1 MQTLAN
7 QPSTDAGKAGD
18 LPSAVKSIMISG
30 TAPARWRP
38 MADALVTELAARGL
52 RARVADL
59 ADVQDGG
66 VAAGTLCLGFVD
78 LPEHV
83 ISGEPPAGFE
93 IATWE
98 RSARALLAA
107 AQAQPGAWRLIDT
120 NEAAREPASLALQV
134 AAWTGAAGVRAVEGQ
149 PLATDPLATWL
160 VRSLAPLR
168 QLRDELH
175 ASTTALGEAEPA
187 TTSAS
192 WPTLV
197 GEYLRLRQ
205 AMAAARRDADQVR
218 VELSDAL
225 RGNAGQ
231 RDEIAALHKR
241 AGDAE
246 QSLQLVILQLHQVQE
261 ELETTFLQKEELG
274 KRLADANEALEA
286 ARKATA
292 VARQEVTELTGCR
305 DERDLLLQQLH
316 QVQEELEAAFIQ
328 KAAPGGRSAE
338 ATEASRMQREPT
350 PGSQSDAS
358 LLLAE
363 CRQERDLLLLQLH
376 QVQEE
381 LELQFLQWQA
391 ADSGQAVH
399 GHAAPSEPA
408 ARLRMLNS
416 VAATPHRHVDV
427 TIDNL
432 RIGDRRCEEYT
443 LRFVEHLGH
452 PGLLFWHPSGRS
464 VGLTAWEANGQEAG
478 RDFMLVVPASAG
490 GRDFLARLG
499 TQDWLFVNALAHC
512 FKVAAAAMPELEAWK
527 AAAARLVR
535 ELESLP
541 ARLRYD
547 RLVVDDASA
556 GGAVGIAFE
565 QARFGAQPLGTVCLT
580 WQQSSRRLVWTAPAD
595 VGDVPLVSWPV
606 TEAGELAA
614 EYELPVGGAAE
625 IPDGRERWA
634 RLQPADKEL
643 ILAVL
648 DALPAAASAAS
659 GGTALTMSAA
669 SLERDARALHR
680 QTRRQES
687 RRRVSALV
695 KRLLPIH

>member
-7 QPSTDAGKAGD
+7 DRGTDADKTGD
-18 LPSAVKSIMISG
+18 VPSVVKSIVISG

-38 MADALVTELAARGL
+38 MADALVKELAARGL
-52 RARVADL
+52 RARVMDL

-66 VAAGTLCLGFVD
+66 VAAGALYLGFID
-78 LPEHV
+78 LPEHA
-83 ISGEPPAGFE
+83 ISGELPAGFE

-107 AQAQPGAWRLIDT
+107 SQARPGAWRLIDT
-120 NEAAREPASLALQV
+120 NEAAREPGALALQV
-134 AAWTGAAGVRAVEGQ
+134 ATWTGTSGVSAVEGQ

-187 TTSAS
+187 TSSAA

-197 GEYLRLRQ
+197 GEYLRLRE
-205 AMAAARRDADQVR
+205 AMAAARRDAEQVR
-218 VELSDAL
+218 LELSDAL

-246 QSLQLVILQLHQVQE
+246 QSLQLVMLQLHQVQE
-261 ELETTFLQKEELG
+261 ELETTFLQKEELV
-274 KRLADANEALEA
+274 KRLADANEALA
-286 ARKATA
+286 TAHKATD
-292 VARQEVTELTGCR
+292 VTSTPLEPAPSPR
-305 DERDLLLQQLH
+305 DE
-316 QVQEELEAAFIQ
+316 
-328 KAAPGGRSAE
+328 
-338 ATEASRMQREPT
+338 
-350 PGSQSDAS
+350 AS

-381 LELQFLQWQA
+381 LELQFLHWQA

-399 GHAAPSEPA
+399 GRAAPNEA
-408 ARLRMLNS
+408 APRLRILNS

-443 LRFVEHLGH
+443 LRFVEHLSH

-512 FKVAAAAMPELEAWK
+512 FKAATAEMPELEAWK

-565 QARFGAQPLGTVCLT
+565 QARFGAQPLGTVRLT
-580 WQQSSRRLVWTAPAD
+580 WQQSSRRLVWTAPAG

-606 TEAGELAA
+606 TEAGELATD
-614 EYELPVGGAAE
+614 YELPVGGAAE